1 MSRRH
6 RTDHV
11 GRHLTRVICGTMI
24 DRHRR
29 TEQADQIRAMMTRRS
44 ARRGSDL
51 KEHEMQWH
59 RSGRWHGVL
68 LRNPTLRR
76 SMRRPLAEGEDSL
89 PRFLM
94 LAGAL
99 IFLASTVL
107 VVTPLSVLSQP
118 HLSTAL
124 DDRLLDRSRPLV
136 VIAQATPMATPV
148 AVSCPNG
155 DNLLTNADFE
165 SGEEGWYVEEDVEPT
180 TTETHSGNTAL
191 RLGPSGA
198 GYIDQWIASITPD
211 TTYKLSGW
219 GKVSTDG
226 ETGEIGLVLRDGN
239 GVRLDAEEPPPPLT
253 FTTTAFVEQ
262 SLTFTV
268 SAPVAQVVVYAV
280 KGDGAAQFYVDTLV
294 LSSCQAPEALEAT
307 PAATPAVA
315 MPTIAVSGDQSAT
328 PPANSRQGCDPA
340 YPEERTCIPP
350 GPPLAAPCA
359 ITDERNFT
367 VLPPDPRRLDR
378 DGDGI
383 GCEPISPQAYHP

>member
-1 MSRRH
+1 
-6 RTDHV
+6 
-11 GRHLTRVICGTMI
+11 
-24 DRHRR
+24 
-29 TEQADQIRAMMTRRS
+29 
-44 ARRGSDL
+44 
-51 KEHEMQWH
+51 MQWH

-124 DDRLLDRSRPLV
+124 DDRLLDLSRPLV